1 MTQEKTNVQVDKL
14 TRLKEKNAALK
25 AQIQMLE
32 NKEKEK
38 SRKLDM
44 RLKILLGSYTLDK
57 IKKNKDARKEI
68 EAEALSYLTRERD
81 HETVKNY
88 FENLNALV

>member
-1 MTQEKTNVQVDKL
+1 MIQEKTKVQIDKL

-38 SRKLDM
+38 NRKLDM
-44 RLKILLGSYTLDK
+44 HLKILLGSYTLDK
-57 IKKNKDARKEI
+57 IKKNKESRKEI
-68 EAEALSYLTRERD
+68 KEESLVYFTRERD
-81 HETVKNY
+81 QETVKAY
-88 FENLNALV
+88 FENLEREN